1 VAAVVS
7 QTAGLFFDGA
17 RVRDAAQGN
26 WRGKSIGRGHR
37 SKKSGDPVDFAK
49 LGRRTDAREIPV
61 ELGQPEV
68 AMRYMMLIYTKEG
81 DAGQLSPEEAQQI
94 RERHAA
100 VMRETRERG
109 MLVAVNG
116 LGKTNTATTVRVDG
130 GTVLTTD
137 GPFAETKEQLAG
149 YYVLDCVD
157 LDEAIYW
164 AGRIP
169 SSCGGANGS
178 IEIRQLVEFEGV
190 PESMLKPYRVA
201 AATAAD

>member
-1 VAAVVS
+1 MEA
-7 QTAGLFFDGA
+7 
-17 RVRDAAQGN
+17 
-26 WRGKSIGRGHR
+26 
-37 SKKSGDPVDFAK
+37 
-49 LGRRTDAREIPV
+49 
-61 ELGQPEV
+61 
-68 AMRYMMLIYTKEG
+68 AMRYMMLIYTKEA
-81 DAGQLSPEEAQQI
+81 DRSQMSPEEAQQT

-116 LGKTNTATTVRVDG
+116 LGRANTATTVRVDG
-130 GTVLTTD
+130 GAVLTTD

-149 YYVLDCVD
+149 YYVLDCEN

-190 PESMLKPYRVA
+190 PESVLKPHRVM
-201 AATAAD
+201 TAAG

>member
-1 VAAVVS
+1 
-7 QTAGLFFDGA
+7 
-17 RVRDAAQGN
+17 
-26 WRGKSIGRGHR
+26 
-37 SKKSGDPVDFAK
+37 
-49 LGRRTDAREIPV
+49 
-61 ELGQPEV
+61 
-68 AMRYMMLIYTKEG
+68 MRYMMLIYTKEG
-81 DAGQLSPEEAQQI
+81 DRSQMSPEEAQQI

-100 VMRETRERG
+100 VMHETRERG

-116 LGKTNTATTVRVDG
+116 LGRTNTATTVRVDG
-130 GTVLTTD
+130 GTVLATD

-149 YYVLDCVD
+149 YYVLDCAD

-190 PESMLKPYRVA
+190 PESMLKPHRA
-201 AATAAD
+201 MTAAS

>member
-1 VAAVVS
+1 MSAS
-7 QTAGLFFDGA
+7 
-17 RVRDAAQGN
+17 
-26 WRGKSIGRGHR
+26 
-37 SKKSGDPVDFAK
+37 
-49 LGRRTDAREIPV
+49 EIVQV
-61 ELGQPEV
+61 EA

-81 DAGQLSPEEAQQI
+81 DLGQMSPEAAQRI
-94 RERHAA
+94 REAHGA

-116 LGKTNTATTVRVDG
+116 LSRTNTATTVRLEAG
-130 GTVLTTD
+130 QVLTTD

-169 SSCGGANGS
+169 SSCGGAQGS

-190 PESMLKPYRVA
+190 PESVLKPHRVVA
-201 AATAAD
+201 AAV

>member
-1 VAAVVS
+1 MVLAADNYI
-7 QTAGLFFDGA
+7 QNFLPG
-17 RVRDAAQGN
+17 
-26 WRGKSIGRGHR
+26 
-37 SKKSGDPVDFAK
+37 PVDFSK
-49 LGRRTDAREIPV
+49 LGRRTNV
-61 ELGQPEV
+61 EMSDLTSPTES

-81 DAGQLSPEEAQQI
+81 DRTQMSPETSQQI
-94 RERHAA
+94 RDAHAA

-116 LGKTNTATTVRVDG
+116 LGRTNTATTVRLEG
-130 GTVLTTD
+130 GQVLATD

-157 LDEAIYW
+157 LNEAIYW

-169 SSCGGANGS
+169 STCGGAQGS

-190 PESMLKPYRVA
+190 PESVLKPHRV
-201 AATAAD
+201 AATAAAD